1 MCLEVWV
8 GSEVFAALMCVVFD
22 VVFVVTEVSRGLL
35 GVGFAIMVSRHWIKI
50 CCVDVVSRWT
60 MLLGGL
66 CVFRRWSGK
75 AESRGSVCVFSRA
88 AGDLRSDE
96 EYRLLDRSE
105 KG

>member
-1 MCLEVWV
+1 V

-50 CCVDVVSRWT
+50 CCVDVVSSWT

-66 CVFRRWSGK
+66 CVFRRWRSGK
-75 AESRGSVCVFSRA
+75 AESRGSVRFFSSSR
-88 AGDLRSDE
+88 RSS
-96 EYRLLDRSE
+96 L
-105 KG
+105 G